1 MHHDF
6 AFLVRDISV
15 TIWLVGIAVV
25 VKDQNCSFLC
35 ILRYILGRHWLRIGP
50 NLVVVSLRDG
60 QTQTSG
66 SYQ

>member
-1 MHHDF
+1 M
-6 AFLVRDISV
+6 I
-15 TIWLVGIAVV
+15 IWLVGIAVV
-25 VKDQNCSFLC
+25 VKDQKCSFLC

-50 NLVVVSLRDG
+50 DLVVVSLRDG